1 MPETET
7 EADTTAERFFAVQP
21 KLDCPHVC
29 DACDFILPEA
39 FSLRQCS
46 QCHHEPEN
54 WLCLGCGAVFC
65 SRYVNSH
72 MLEHFT
78 GLYTLGR
85 CKRAAM
91 LLTVAGRC

>member
-1 MPETET
+1 MPDETET

-29 DACDFILPEA
+29 DACDFTLPEA
-39 FSLRQCS
+39 FSLQQCS

-78 GLYTLGR
+78 GL
-85 CKRAAM
+85 
-91 LLTVAGRC
+91 